1 MRLFSCQLHVVLPK
15 APDQLVFLLDL
26 SLLAA
31 DLVEELPVLRIKD
44 FVLGTVKLHQ
54 PLVVVPLKLHQVDL
68 LLRLDRVRTV
78 TIVDLFEFSG
88 HIVEVA
94 LMLVLHLC
102 HQAFKLADGSRF
114 LP

>member
-1 MRLFSCQLHVVLPK
+1 MRLFSCKLHIILAK
-15 APDQLVFLLDL
+15 ALDQFVFFQDL
-26 SLLAA
+26 FLLAA
-31 DLVEELPVLRIKD
+31 DFVQELSVLGIQD
-44 FVLGTVKLHQ
+44 FVLGSVKLHQ